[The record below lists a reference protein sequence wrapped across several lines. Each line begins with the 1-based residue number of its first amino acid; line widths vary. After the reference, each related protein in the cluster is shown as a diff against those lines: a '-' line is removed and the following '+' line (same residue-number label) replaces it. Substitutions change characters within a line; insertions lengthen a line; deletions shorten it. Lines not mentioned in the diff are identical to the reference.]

1 MKFSKFCL
9 RQQLLPFKEF
19 CMEKRLSNI
28 FKTTNVRKLIKAI
41 LKFYKLHLKK
51 GDQKVR
57 LVFKDHWISSCFYYL
72 NLHFGEKCETKL
84 LRKPTEV
91 SQNPPTSISIGL
103 PDAKKRYNI
112 YCAFWLL
119 FYFKKKLLRFS
130 IFHISSICN
139 IWKTK
144 V

>member
-9 RQQLLPFKEF
+9 RQQLFPFKEF

-91 SQNPPTSISIGL
+91 SQNPPTFISIGL
-103 PDAKKRYNI
+103 PDTKKKI
-112 YCAFWLL
+112 KHSLCFLAALL
-119 FYFKKKLLRFS
+119 FQKKIAEIFNFSYFKYL
-130 IFHISSICN
+130 
-139 IWKTK
+139 
-144 V
+144 

>member
-1 MKFSKFCL
+1 MLTSAVISIQRVLHEKKIVLYFQDYEHQEVDKGYSKVL
-9 RQQLLPFKEF
+9 QVTP
-19 CMEKRLSNI
+19 
-28 FKTTNVRKLIKAI
+28 
-41 LKFYKLHLKK
+41 KK

-91 SQNPPTSISIGL
+91 SQNPPTFISIGL
-103 PDAKKRYNI
+103 PHTKKRYNI
-112 YCAFWLL
+112 HCAFWLL

-130 IFHISSICN
+130 IFDISNICN